1 MNRTNSKAIYPGS
14 KALYH
19 TSPFGAVFQC
29 ALHFATLSET
39 TKSVLR
45 LAADLDLEA
54 LHDVERGA
62 IRLCQLKSG
71 VRRDLHWL
79 ASHINGTMAATTA
92 RDMQLTVGIGLG

>member
-1 MNRTNSKAIYPGS
+1 MLATTYHGS
-14 KALYH
+14 KALYRI
-19 TSPFGAVFQC
+19 SPFGAVFQC
-29 ALHFATLSET
+29 ALHFATFSET

-62 IRLCQLKSG
+62 IRLCKLESG
-71 VRRDLHWL
+71 VRRDLYWL

-92 RDMQLTVGIGLG
+92 RDTQLLVGIGLG